1 MKDKDIKIIKTINK
15 AVEKELK
22 EFGAYNKNILKE
34 LVDSTYDE
42 YLLNLEFNKN
52 EDEALLNALDS
63 VKNMVS
69 SNYEKDKSNRF
80 KFSLFVS
87 FIAFVVT
94 LIIAIIGWLTIN
106 VLYTFSV
113 IYPIL
118 AFIALVY
125 LIYLIVTH
133 KKRNYLDYI
142 VLGIIFVS
150 IITII
155 AECFIYFY
163 RPRTGD
169 YYYELYYEFPGLLRY
184 CTYWLASMEPIRY
197 ELSKTTFLFDPTL
210 IASFICF
217 SLTLTMYLIEKKK
230 NHFKE
235 IDK

>member
-15 AVEKELK
+15 VVEKELK
-22 EFGAYNKNILKE
+22 EFGVYNRNTLKE

-42 YLLNLEFNKN
+42 YLLNLELNKK
-52 EDEALLNALDS
+52 EEALLSALDS
-63 VKNMVS
+63 MKTMVS

-87 FIAFVVT
+87 SIAFVVT

-118 AFIALVY
+118 AFIVLVY
-125 LIYLIVTH
+125 LIYVIATH

-150 IITII
+150 IITLIV
-155 AECFIYFY
+155 ECFIYFY

-169 YYYELYYEFPGLLRY
+169 YYYELYYEFPGLLRF
-184 CTYWLASMEPIRY
+184 CTYWLTSMEPIRY

-210 IASFICF
+210 IASFACF